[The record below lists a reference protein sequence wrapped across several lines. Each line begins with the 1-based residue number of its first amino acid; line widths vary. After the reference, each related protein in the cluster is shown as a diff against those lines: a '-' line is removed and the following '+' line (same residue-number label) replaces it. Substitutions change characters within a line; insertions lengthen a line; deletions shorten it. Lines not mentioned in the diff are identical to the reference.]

1 MQSWTNRFK
10 VIDSRD
16 PAFVPVLAIAFLALF
31 AAPSISAAP
40 AISLARTSFGSA
52 ESISIQIT
60 GANNPTHAK
69 DWIGVYEAG
78 VTPSG
83 NPGAIWWVYLGDQ
96 GVTLGQG
103 TIVFDAGKLANE
115 RYAPGGRYQVVL
127 AYDDSYTVE
136 ASAQFSVTAVAQDL
150 AAVFSGKQIC
160 TLLSV
165 QTGLGLRLQ
174 GGAWADSSPVIQ
186 KTFEGGRSEQWQIL
200 PSPQADWYWILS
212 RGSFKALSIDGPG
225 MAILKFQ
232 DSSDASLWKL
242 VPGSGGGYRLLS
254 KLGGKALGS
263 AGDSLANGVQLALGS
278 AQEWIIRPLPLDDD
292 DRIQRYFDDAYKYYA
307 ADRDDLMLASLEK
320 TQETLLRLYQD
331 DKKAGGKHRDL
342 SMAALYKLE
351 YQYYSTNHL
360 AEADQLWLLLSNE
373 KPTDEM
379 MTIAAKNANWL
390 GLRDLGN
397 GDCDKALANFARAD
411 QIRKMVPSLASID
424 DWESMGWYIDLARKR
439 KALGS
444 IKPGYVQK
452 ILAIYYKGTD
462 TWEDDGKG
470 GKRHVV
476 SSVEP
481 IALGTSAIIQGLL
494 KTTLE
499 VVTGGK
505 LSLEFRRV
513 KTDVTINATYRVND
527 TYEEPDLS
535 RVTGD
540 LASVFYANINWADV
554 VVNYWEKSGLND
566 SGTGFGGDTDG
577 YPLFPYQRWLP
588 SRGFVELPTA
598 YAGQFTFL
606 FHEYFHTVDTNF
618 GYVMHGFTDANR
630 VKFPGWK
637 GSGQT
642 DYYLWHFSTDI
653 PATIA
658 ERGKKGDP
666 QPWAKFSW
674 ANYGSLILP
683 KPAFDYSLAQVS
695 KVSLADREKAR
706 ALWSSC
712 DKAMKDGQEDEA
724 YRLLDQMIAINPA
737 YYDAFWYQAALDLKR
752 GDYKAAVGKLQRYLP
767 YADDPAEALRIAGL
781 LRFKLR
787 DDKGADAYYDLAAK
801 YFQEMAEVYA
811 GIPRF
816 GDAIH
821 SYGSGVRSLLDAG
834 KTALALQLAKKG
846 ADFARKYKLAD
857 DDGILGLAFLQ
868 GELMVRT
875 GAAKDGKAQMKAA
888 LDRGL
893 SGNPDYVARFR
904 NGAPTL
910 SLGAASFTLDRPIT
924 ITIAN
929 GNNPTRAKDW
939 IGLYEADV
947 SPNGNPAA
955 IWWVYL
961 GDKGVTEG
969 QGTITFDPATVK
981 DIGKR
986 YMKGGTYKFVL
997 AWDDSYVIQ
1006 DNAFFTL
1013 K

>member
-1 MQSWTNRFK
+1 MKTNAACR
-10 VIDSRD
+10 RL
-16 PAFVPVLAIAFLALF
+16 VPVLAIAFFALF
-31 AAPSISAAP
+31 AARAISASP
-40 AISLARTSFGSA
+40 AITLAKTSFGSE
-52 ESISIQIT
+52 ESISIQIA
-60 GANNPTHAK
+60 GANNPPHAK

-83 NPGAIWWVYLGDQ
+83 SPGAIWWVYLGDQ
-96 GVTLGQG
+96 RVTSGQG
-103 TIVFDAGKLANE
+103 TIVFETAKLGSE
-115 RYAPGGRYQVVL
+115 RYSPGGRYQVVL
-127 AYDDSYTVE
+127 AYDDSYKVE
-136 ASAQFSVTAVAQDL
+136 ASAQFSVTVGAQDL
-150 AAVFSGKQIC
+150 TAVFSGTQIC
-160 TLLSV
+160 KLLSV
-165 QTGLGLRLQ
+165 QTGLALRLQ
-174 GGAWADSSPVIQ
+174 GGAWADSSPVLQ
-186 KTFEGGRSEQWQIL
+186 KTFEGGRSEEWQIL

-212 RGSFKALSIDGPG
+212 RGSFKALSIDGQG
-225 MAILKFQ
+225 MAILKPQ
-232 DSSDASLWKL
+232 DSRDASLWKL

-254 KLGGKALGS
+254 KLGGKTLGA
-263 AGDSLANGVQLALGS
+263 AGDSLSNDIPLALS
-278 AQEWIIRPLPLDDD
+278 KAQEWIIRPLPLDDVE
-292 DRIQRYFDDAYKYYA
+292 RIQRYFDDAYKYYA
-307 ADRDDLMLASLEK
+307 ADRDDLMLASLGK

-342 SMAALYKLE
+342 YAAALYQLE

-360 AEADQLWLLLSNE
+360 AEADQLWLLLSRE
-373 KPTDEM
+373 KPSDEM
-379 MTIAAKNANWL
+379 MTIAARNANWL

-397 GDCDKALANFARAD
+397 GDYDKALANFARAD
-411 QIRKMVPSLASID
+411 QIRKMVPSQASVENWEGM
-424 DWESMGWYIDLARKR
+424 DWYLDLARKR

-481 IALGTSAIIQGLL
+481 TAMGTSSIIQGLL

-513 KTDVTINATYRVND
+513 KADVTINATSLVD
-527 TYEEPDLS
+527 GTYEEPDLS
-535 RVTGD
+535 KVTGD

-554 VVNYWEKSGLND
+554 VVNYWEKSGLNE
-566 SGTGFGGDTDG
+566 SGTGFGGTMDG
-577 YPLFPYQRWLP
+577 YPLFAYQKWLP
-588 SRGFVELPTA
+588 ARGFVELPAA

-618 GYVMHGFTDANR
+618 GYLMHGFTDANR
-630 VKFPGWK
+630 VHFPGWK

-653 PATIA
+653 PAIIA

-666 QPWAKFSW
+666 QPWTKFSW

-683 KPAFDYSLAQVS
+683 KPAFDYGLAQVS
-695 KVSLADREKAR
+695 KVPLADREKAH
-706 ALWSSC
+706 ALWSGY
-712 DKAMKDGQEDEA
+712 DKAVKDGQDVEA

-737 YYDAFWYQAALDLKR
+737 YYDVWWYQAALDLKR
-752 GDYKAAVGKLQRYLP
+752 GDYKAAVGKLESYLP

-787 DDKGADAYYDLAAK
+787 DDKGADAYYELAAK
-801 YFQEMAEVYA
+801 YSEEMAEAYA

-816 GDAIH
+816 GEA
-821 SYGSGVRSLLDAG
+821 VRSYSNGVHGLIDAG
-834 KTALALQLAKKG
+834 KTALALQLAGKG

-857 DDGILGLAFLQ
+857 DDAIISLAFLQ
-868 GELMVRT
+868 GELMVKT
-875 GAAKDGKAQMKAA
+875 GAAKEGNAQMKAA

-893 SGNPDYVARFR
+893 SGNPDYAARFR

-910 SLGAASFTLDRPIT
+910 SVGAASFTLDQPIT
-924 ITIAN
+924 IRIAN
-929 GNNPTRAKDW
+929 GNKPTRAKDW

-947 SPNGNPAA
+947 SPNGDPAA

-961 GDKGVTEG
+961 GDKGVTDG
-969 QGTITFDPATVK
+969 QGTITFDPGTVK

-986 YMKGGTYKFVL
+986 YKEGGTYKFVL
-997 AWDDSYVIQ
+997 AWDDSYLIQ